1 MWNWIIVDSSGEL
14 AEWVEVLKTVHK
26 RKIQIL
32 AFANNH
38 YAGYGPGTIE
48 QFRELWRGQVGAE
61 GGKRN
66 REEKRGKPFKIY
78 SCIYSGPQVV
88 LLRLCHPGY
97 LRVCTSTRLSRL
109 TAHFGNFPSSALRT
123 IRIVSI

>member
-1 MWNWIIVDSSGEL
+1 MVSRVGSIIVDRSAEL

-48 QFRELWRGQVGAE
+48 QFRELWRRQVGTE
-61 GGKRN
+61 IGKRN
-66 REEKRGKPFKIY
+66 RGAEQGQLF
-78 SCIYSGPQVV
+78 
-88 LLRLCHPGY
+88 
-97 LRVCTSTRLSRL
+97 
-109 TAHFGNFPSSALRT
+109 N
-123 IRIVSI
+123 

>member
-1 MWNWIIVDSSGEL
+1 MARINSVTRFVLSNSLAAPMVSARDFVSSSFQSDIASDRDRKGIEEQTKVWNKIILDRQPDL

-48 QFRELWRGQVGAE
+48 QFRQLWRRQVTE
-61 GGKRN
+61 TGKRN
-66 REEKRGKPFKIY
+66 RVAEQGQLFK
-78 SCIYSGPQVV
+78 
-88 LLRLCHPGY
+88 
-97 LRVCTSTRLSRL
+97 
-109 TAHFGNFPSSALRT
+109 
-123 IRIVSI
+123 